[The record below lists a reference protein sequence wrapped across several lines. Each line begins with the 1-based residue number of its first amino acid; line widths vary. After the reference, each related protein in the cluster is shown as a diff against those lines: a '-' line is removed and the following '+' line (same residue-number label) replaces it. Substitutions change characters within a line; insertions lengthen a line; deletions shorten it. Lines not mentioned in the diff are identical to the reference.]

1 MSTGTKVNAPGY
13 TAERRERE
21 MSKHWS
27 VAWPL
32 HTVYINT

>member
-1 MSTGTKVNAPGY
+1 MSTGVNAPRY
-13 TAERRERE
+13 NADERRAER
-21 MSKHWS
+21 MFKHWS